1 MGDFLTAKLLGIA
14 IVGKFQYMPLN
25 LLAIAGKKIFNVVPV
40 DTLPAIKTKGLTERL
55 QSSQTP
61 PPHLESPTQI

>member
-40 DTLPAIKTKGLTERL
+40 DTLPAIKTKGLTKWL
-55 QSSQTP
+55 
-61 PPHLESPTQI
+61 